1 MTDAGDG
8 RDWHAADMTLL
19 GIDHVSYVV
28 SDMDAVVAF
37 YETAPGLRE
46 VGATPD
52 RSFVALSWGENVH
65 DIALMKG
72 VQAGGGSVHHVAIA
86 LQGRPADLRTFV
98 NGLRDSGI
106 DVEMLLDHK
115 VSQSV
120 YFRDPDGNLLE
131 VFVDQPRELWEHL
144 PQAVTYSAPLSL

>member
-1 MTDAGDG
+1 
-8 RDWHAADMTLL
+8 
-19 GIDHVSYVV
+19 
-28 SDMDAVVAF
+28 
-37 YETAPGLRE
+37 
-46 VGATPD
+46 
-52 RSFVALSWGENVH
+52 
-65 DIALMKG
+65 
-72 VQAGGGSVHHVAIA
+72 
-86 LQGRPADLRTFV
+86 V